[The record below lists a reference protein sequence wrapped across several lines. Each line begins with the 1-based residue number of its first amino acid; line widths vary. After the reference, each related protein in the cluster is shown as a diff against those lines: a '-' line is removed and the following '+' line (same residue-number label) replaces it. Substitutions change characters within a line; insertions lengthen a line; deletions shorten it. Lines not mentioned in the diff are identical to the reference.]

1 MQVNQH
7 PTQEAI
13 EVIPTENQLSATANH
28 LAKTYNETKLHL
40 IVNLLNFKTD
50 MQLNDLLNFLK
61 LSNHYKSNKK
71 SFVIVAPQ
79 IDVHQVPEELAIVPT
94 LNEAFDIIEM
104 ENIER
109 DLGF

>member
-7 PTQEAI
+7 PTQEAV
-13 EVIPTENQLSATANH
+13 EVVPTEEQLSAIATN

-40 IVNLLNFKTD
+40 IVNLINFESD
-50 MQLNDLLNFLK
+50 LQINDLLNFLK

-71 SFVIVAPQ
+71 SFVLVAPQ
-79 IDVHQVPEELAIVPT
+79 IDVHQIPEELAIVPT

>member
-1 MQVNQH
+1 
-7 PTQEAI
+7 
-13 EVIPTENQLSATANH
+13 
-28 LAKTYNETKLHL
+28 ETKSHL
-40 IVNLLNFKTD
+40 IVNLLNFKSD